1 MIRQALF
8 FLTERVVLERNL
20 CRNLSDHQMAVTLW
34 DQTPRFLLPGRD
46 RDLVWGAVEEVIH
59 HVRTARSDRHGE
71 PPALD
76 LVKKPVNPLLIL
88 TSIADHTEHGAVL
101 RNAIVD
107 LSLAALLGSKAAH
120 PDLQRIL
127 GLVGH
132 ALARLVLRTVAF
144 EGDGIAD
151 IVARISLRDES
162 FLPVGH
168 FVVHQEGDAVVYAK
182 ETVDYFHGAGMVCD
196 YVSVGPFE
204 HLESA
209 DCCVVMAGKSV
220 VPVTDKTAHYV
231 ARHYG
236 HVVAKAIRL
245 RKDSQWNAA
254 ASALYK
260 EIEART
266 HVYRDRAGS
275 VPEQHRAW
283 LLELGAAVSSSR
295 AWAVKQTNRADQSNA
310 VVALGKPTSEPYVID
325 VRALPPCAAKLFI
338 KASLGQ
344 CHWNDS
350 ARLFVGLLL
359 RETVPKDRR
368 ADALLH
374 LMSLYEPAIQ
384 TYPER
389 FRVGERRRFE
399 DEMARLML
407 RDGQLT
413 HPVSCKFMREHNNGA
428 MYGSLC
434 AVSDALAG
442 QPKDIED
449 LVKLVVPDAETAAAQ
464 NRWRIGAVE
473 AVRQIKGGVRAGS
486 KAAPFV
492 SQMCCA
498 ALMHRVA
505 AGANGKPLILS
516 PAQHNFRLARP
527 SDYRPHVPVS
537 FDMEA

>member
-1 MIRQALF
+1 
-8 FLTERVVLERNL
+8 
-20 CRNLSDHQMAVTLW
+20 MAVTLW
-34 DQTPRFLLPGRD
+34 GQTPRFLLPGRD
-46 RDLVWGAVEEVIH
+46 RDLVWGAVEEVLE
-59 HVRTARSDRHGE
+59 HVRSARSDRRGE
-71 PPALD
+71 PPPLD
-76 LVKKPVNPLLIL
+76 LARKPVNPVLVL

-101 RNAIVD
+101 RNAVVD
-107 LSLAALLGSKAAH
+107 LALAALLDSKGSH

-132 ALARLVLRTVAF
+132 ALARLVLRTVAY
-144 EGDGIAD
+144 EGDGITD
-151 IVARISLRDES
+151 IVARISRRDES

-168 FVVHQEGDAVVYAK
+168 FVVQQEGDAVVQAK
-182 ETVDYFHGAGMVCD
+182 DTVVYFHEAGMACD
-196 YVSVGPFE
+196 FVSVGPFE

-209 DCCVVMAGKSV
+209 ACCVVMAGKSV
-220 VPVTDKTAHYV
+220 IPVTDSTAHYV

-236 HVVAKAIRL
+236 HVVASAIRL
-245 RKDSQWNAA
+245 RQDAQRTAA
-254 ASALYK
+254 VNALYK
-260 EIEART
+260 EIDART
-266 HVYRDRAGS
+266 HVYRDRIGS

-283 LLELGAAVSSSR
+283 LLQFGAAVHTSR
-295 AWAVKQTNRADQSNA
+295 AWARRQTNRAAMDQPKA
-310 VVALGKPTSEPYVID
+310 VVALGKPTSNPYVID
-325 VRALPPCAAKLFI
+325 VGSLPPCAAKLFV
-338 KASLGQ
+338 KASLGH

-350 ARLFVGLLL
+350 ARLFVGLFL
-359 RETVPKDRR
+359 RETVPKERR
-368 ADALLH
+368 ADALVH
-374 LMSLYEPAIQ
+374 LMSVYEPAIQ
-384 TYPER
+384 TYPQR

-449 LVKLVVPDAETAAAQ
+449 LVKLVVPEAETAAAQ
-464 NRWRIGAVE
+464 NRWRTGAAE
-473 AVRQIKGGVRAGS
+473 AVRQLKGGVRAGS

-492 SQMCCA
+492 PQMCCA

-505 AGANGKPLILS
+505 AGASGRPVILT

-527 SDYRPHVPVS
+527 CDYRPHVPVS